1 MISRVVAFLFSF
13 TLFLG
18 VGLAMRPAGHLAC
31 MMPVGMPA
39 VSAQSMPSP
48 PEGNPNHEEPA
59 PGTHCVHDNS
69 DPAHNCAC
77 HRKCETNKDDNG
89 NDTQGQHVVED
100 SKCRHWCFMKTCLC
114 PTENCELS

>member
-31 MMPVGMPA
+31 MMPVA
-39 VSAQSMPSP
+39 SAQQSPPSP
-48 PEGNPNHEEPA
+48 PEGNPGHEEPA
-59 PGTHCVHDNS
+59 PGAHCVHDNADAS
-69 DPAHNCAC
+69 HNCTC
-77 HRKCETNKDDNG
+77 HRTCEQNKDDNG
-89 NDTQGQHVVED
+89 NPTQGQRVVED
-100 SKCRHWCFMKTCLC
+100 PKCRSYCFYKSCSC